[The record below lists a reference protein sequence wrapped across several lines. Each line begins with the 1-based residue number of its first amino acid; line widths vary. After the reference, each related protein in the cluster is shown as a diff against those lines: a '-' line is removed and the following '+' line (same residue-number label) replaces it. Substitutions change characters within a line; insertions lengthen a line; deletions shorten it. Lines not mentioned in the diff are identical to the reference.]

1 MYCARGGGWVGKCS
15 CRHTMWVRIE
25 GDVEMEAGGFTRRYD
40 SVGQSSRGIRI
51 RKEKRLYRGKDVS
64 EWWCELH
71 SSPAL
76 GKWRWRIPK
85 VVGYP
90 AQN

>member
-1 MYCARGGGWVGKCS
+1 MGREMFVQTQYVGFGLK
-15 CRHTMWVRIE
+15 
-25 GDVEMEAGGFTRRYD
+25 GDVEMEVGGFGRRDD
-40 SVGQSSRGIRI
+40 SVAQSSRGIRI
-51 RKEKRLYRGKDVS
+51 WKEKRFYRGNDLR
-64 EWWCELH
+64 EAWCEIH
-71 SSPAL
+71 SPPAL